1 MTSMEERSGAS
12 SAGRVRVLLVA
23 AITALTGVA
32 IVAGVTA
39 SVAPLIIVFVLL
51 CPGLALVGPLRLR
64 DPLFEIVLGVALSV
78 SVAGLF
84 ATIELFLHAWA
95 PMPTL
100 GLLVAIS
107 VAGLLLDSEL
117 IPRRL
122 WASAADRSAGA
133 VSGLRR
139 GLGRQGSSQGERLA
153 GEAPVSLVTPA
164 SSIAVGAI
172 ASTAPTPSIT
182 PAAASVARSTGPRT
196 VPAMGP
202 MLVMSGTSD
211 APEPAEVPTP
221 AQPAG
226 PSDGRPTADEQGP
239 TALTPPPD
247 RPSAGTGGKS
257 RSKGDGAPP
266 PPPTIIVARRL
277 PEELRPKPPGPAR
290 RRRPK
295 GGVADEEPE
304 ASEPTRSL
312 RSAVR
317 DVVGDLA
324 DHKDGKR

>member
-1 MTSMEERSGAS
+1 MDERVGAS
-12 SAGRVRVLLVA
+12 SAGRVRVLIVA
-23 AITALTGVA
+23 AITALTGMA
-32 IVAGVTA
+32 IVAGVTG

-78 SVAGLF
+78 SVAGLL
-84 ATIELFLHAWA
+84 ATMELFLHAWA

-100 GLLVAIS
+100 SLLVAIS
-107 VAGLLLDSEL
+107 IAGLLLDPEL

-122 WASAADRSAGA
+122 WASAAARSAGA

-139 GLGRQGSSQGERLA
+139 GLGRQGSSQGEPWA
-153 GEAPVSLVTPA
+153 GETPVSLVTPA
-164 SSIAVGAI
+164 SSMAVRSI
-172 ASTAPTPSIT
+172 ASTATTASVTPSA
-182 PAAASVARSTGPRT
+182 PSPVRSTGPRT

-202 MLVMSGTSD
+202 MLMVSRSSD
-211 APEPAEVPTP
+211 APGPAEVPTA

-226 PSDGRPTADEQGP
+226 PSDRGSSADQSSPTEPTPAPARPVAETGRRG
-239 TALTPPPD
+239 
-247 RPSAGTGGKS
+247 
-257 RSKGDGAPP
+257 RSKDDGAPP

-277 PEELRPKPPGPAR
+277 PEELRPKPTGPAR
-290 RRRPK
+290 RGRPK

-304 ASEPTRSL
+304 ASEPTRKL